1 MLISLHLLVNIHC
14 IVLGDG
20 DDTGSHSTKKDVNRS
35 LVHYQDH
42 TEIFV
47 THHYQLESRNTYGG
61 L

>member
-1 MLISLHLLVNIHC
+1 MSLHLLVNIHC

-20 DDTGSHSTKKDVNRS
+20 DDTGSLFTKKDVNRS

-47 THHYQLESRNTYGG
+47 THH
-61 L
+61 